1 MYREFR
7 LQNTEEG
14 VQVAMELTIYYKTCV
29 QTTKQLK
36 YSVPSGRIERCIKYY
51 GNLVKLEKLCLK
63 LDFDI

>member
-1 MYREFR
+1 MCQAMYREFR

-36 YSVPSGRIERCIKYY
+36 YSMPSGRIERCIKYY
-51 GNLVKLEKLCLK
+51 GNPENCMMHFAL
-63 LDFDI
+63 